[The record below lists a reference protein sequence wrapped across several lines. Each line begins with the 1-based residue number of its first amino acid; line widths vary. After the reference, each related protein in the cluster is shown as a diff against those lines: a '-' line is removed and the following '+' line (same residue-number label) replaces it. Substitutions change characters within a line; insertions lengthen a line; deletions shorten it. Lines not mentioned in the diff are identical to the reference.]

1 MKHERSKDKIS
12 ITKNATKF
20 KRELTIPEL
29 ENRGDKLASENAKAL
44 KHIFKSRT
52 PTPMEHLLRS

>member
-1 MKHERSKDKIS
+1 MS
-12 ITKNATKF
+12 ITKSTIKF
-20 KRELTIPEL
+20 KREVTMPEL
-29 ENRGDKLASENAKAL
+29 ENREDKLASENAKAL